1 MVPLKK
7 DYDTYHFYQYTESS
21 QRNVDQFTVTVED
34 MGEDCM
40 YI

>member
-1 MVPLKK
+1 MAPMKK
-7 DYDTYHFYQYTESS
+7 DYETYQFFQMTEGE
-21 QRNVDQFTVTVED
+21 VPHTDEFTVMVED